1 MRKVLYRRG
10 QYPVQNAPSLHSLLW
25 HDVFKFVRNRQKQK
39 EKQNTDATTARDSVT
54 FYIFWRG
61 REKEKEISTL
71 SRVSVENL
79 IRWIPCE
86 FAHFFTSPLRFPSN
100 FIGIIFGMFLDYT
113 NHFWPQLTTFDPLN
127 WHFKIFC
134 NFKGYKFANFKEV
147 QRPSY
152 KSYWPNFFLTMSKKV
167 QFAKKNRKKKKNT
180 FLMDTRPKTAK
191 WLRPKKIKHYPLR
204 FLIKIDIS

>member
-1 MRKVLYRRG
+1 MFYDI
-10 QYPVQNAPSLHSLLW
+10 QYDCNMYCIIWIWLQMKHLCFFCIW
-25 HDVFKFVRNRQKQK
+25 
-39 EKQNTDATTARDSVT
+39 
-54 FYIFWRG
+54 
-61 REKEKEISTL
+61 
-71 SRVSVENL
+71 
-79 IRWIPCE
+79 WIPCE

-134 NFKGYKFANFKEV
+134 NFKGNKFANFKEV

-167 QFAKKNRKKKKNT
+167 QFAKKNRKKKK
-180 FLMDTRPKTAK
+180 KYISYGHTAK
-191 WLRPKKIKHYPLR
+191 NSKMAEAKKNQTLPPSI
-204 FLIKIDIS
+204 FD

>member
-1 MRKVLYRRG
+1 MFSIISWCCKSTQPLFL
-10 QYPVQNAPSLHSLLW
+10 PLIHDPNSLWKLE
-25 HDVFKFVRNRQKQK
+25 NIPQM
-39 EKQNTDATTARDSVT
+39 TCPPTARFSSCVL
-54 FYIFWRG
+54 F
-61 REKEKEISTL
+61 REKKKS
-71 SRVSVENL
+71 

-86 FAHFFTSPLRFPSN
+86 FAHFYTSPLRFPSN

-167 QFAKKNRKKKKNT
+167 QFAKKNRKKKK
-180 FLMDTRPKTAK
+180 KYISYGHTAK
-191 WLRPKKIKHYPLR
+191 NSKMAEAKKNRTLPPSI
-204 FLIKIDIS
+204 FD

>member
-1 MRKVLYRRG
+1 
-10 QYPVQNAPSLHSLLW
+10 
-25 HDVFKFVRNRQKQK
+25 
-39 EKQNTDATTARDSVT
+39 
-54 FYIFWRG
+54 
-61 REKEKEISTL
+61 
-71 SRVSVENL
+71 
-79 IRWIPCE
+79 
-86 FAHFFTSPLRFPSN
+86 
-100 FIGIIFGMFLDYT
+100 MFLDYT
-113 NHFWPQLTTFDPLN
+113 NHFWPQLTAFYPLN

-204 FLIKIDIS
+204 FFIKIDIVYIWPQQWFMQIFPLLSGLWPILWPFFDFGGQNGRKIKISPNLPHYSAIDSIEV